1 MTAMP
6 PKLPPKLIDADA
18 HRRYRT
24 RASARFGAVN
34 YIKMAAVERLLD
46 RLEGMKG
53 RFELALDVGAH
64 HGELG
69 RGAIACGKI
78 GRLVSLEPAPLMAAA
93 IPRTL
98 NPVVM
103 DYDAA
108 QFSPNMFDAVVSAFA
123 LHWVNDLA
131 GLLMRMRGWL
141 RADGLLLLALAG
153 GASFSG
159 LRACLAEA
167 ESRVVKGLSPRVLP
181 MGDVRDLGGLLGRAG
196 FALPVAD
203 RDCLT
208 ISWQDPLA
216 MMRELRLMG
225 EGNAL
230 AGRVKHFTRREV
242 MMEAAALYQ
251 QRFGTSD
258 GRVSAEIELIT
269 LTAWAPS
276 PHQQQPLKRGT
287 ATHHLGDFL

>member
-1 MTAMP
+1 MADI
-6 PKLPPKLIDADA
+6 PPKLIDAEA
-18 HRRYRT
+18 HRRYRA
-24 RASARFGAVN
+24 RASAGFGEVN
-34 YIKMAAVERLLD
+34 YLKMAAVERLVD

-69 RGAIACGKI
+69 CAAIASGKI
-78 GRLVSLEPAPLMAAA
+78 AQVISLEPASQMANL
-93 IPRTL
+93 IPSAL
-98 NPVVM
+98 NPLVV
-103 DYDAA
+103 DYDGA
-108 QFSPNMFDAVVSAFA
+108 QFAPDAFDAVVSAFA

-131 GLLMRMRGWL
+131 GLLARMRGWL
-141 RADGLLLLALAG
+141 KPDGLLLVALAG

-181 MGDVRDLGGLLGRAG
+181 MGDVRDLGALLGRAG

-208 ISWQDPLA
+208 ITWQDPLM

-230 AGRVKHFTRREV
+230 AGRVKHFTRREILL
-242 MMEAAALYQ
+242 EAAALYQ
-251 QRFGTSD
+251 KRFGTSD

-276 PHQQQPLKRGT
+276 PHQQQPLKRGS

>member
-1 MTAMP
+1 MAENP
-6 PKLPPKLIDADA
+6 PKLPPKLIDAGA
-18 HRRYRT
+18 HRRYRA
-24 RASARFGAVN
+24 RASAGFAGVN
-34 YIKMAAVERLLD
+34 YIKMAAVERVVD

-53 RFELALDVGAH
+53 GFALALDVGAH

-69 RGAIACGKI
+69 RAAIASGKI
-78 GRLVSLEPAPLMAAA
+78 AKMVSLEPAPPMAAV

-98 NPVVM
+98 NPLVM
-103 DYDAA
+103 DYDGA
-108 QFSPNMFDAVVSAFA
+108 QFFPNVFDAVVSAFA
-123 LHWVNDLA
+123 LHWVDDLA
-131 GLLMRMRGWL
+131 GLLVRMRGWL
-141 RADGLLLLALAG
+141 RADGLLLVALAG
-153 GASFSG
+153 GASFAG
-159 LRACLAEA
+159 LRACLTEA

-181 MGDVRDLGGLLGRAG
+181 MGDVRDLGALLGRAG

-203 RDCLT
+203 RDCIT
-208 ISWQDPLA
+208 ITWQDPMA

-230 AGRVKHFTRREV
+230 AGRVKHFTRREILL
-242 MMEAAALYQ
+242 EAAALYQ

-269 LTAWAPS
+269 LTAWAPA
-276 PHQQQPLKRGT
+276 PHQQQPLKRGS